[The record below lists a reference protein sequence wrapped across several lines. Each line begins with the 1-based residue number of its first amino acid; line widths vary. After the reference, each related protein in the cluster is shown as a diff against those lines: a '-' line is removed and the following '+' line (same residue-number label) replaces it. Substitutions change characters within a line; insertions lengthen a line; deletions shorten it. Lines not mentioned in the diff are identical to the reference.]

1 MRNCGYRALFVAGCL
16 SGLAA
21 CSTTSVDQVW
31 HDPGRAKTALGST
44 LVIAVAPRPD
54 TSLAL
59 ENEWVK
65 ALQAKGVAATG
76 LNAVLPG
83 KPLPDRARVVELVK
97 SKGFNSVLVTRVVD
111 KKTLEQQVALGGPAI
126 GTSGYSGDSFSDFYG
141 TSRAYASTST
151 YTIERQ
157 VVVVETSLYDAST
170 EKRFWSARS
179 DTFLEGS
186 ANELIQGFVGSMMK
200 EMAKSNVL

>member
-1 MRNCGYRALFVAGCL
+1 MRNWGYGALFIAGSL
-16 SGLAA
+16 SILAA
-21 CSTTSVDQVW
+21 CSATSVDQVW
-31 HDPGRAKTALGST
+31 RDPGRAKTALGST
-44 LVIAVAPRPD
+44 LVIAVAPRAD

-65 ALQAKGVAATG
+65 ALRAKGVDATG
-76 LNAVLPG
+76 LKTVLPG
-83 KPLPDRARVVELVK
+83 EPLPDRARVVEVVK
-97 SKGFNSVLVTRVVD
+97 AKGFNSVLVTRVVD
-111 KKTLEQQVALGGPAI
+111 TKTVEQQVAVGGPAI
-126 GTSGYSGDSFSDFYG
+126 GTSGYSGGSLSDFYG
-141 TSRAYASTST
+141 TSRAYASAST
-151 YTIERQ
+151 YTVERQ
-157 VVVVETSLYDAST
+157 VVVVETNLFDAST

>member
-1 MRNCGYRALFVAGCL
+1 MPNRGYGALFIAGCL
-16 SGLAA
+16 STLAA
-21 CSTTSVDQVW
+21 CSTTSVDKVW
-31 HDPGRAKTALGST
+31 HDPGRAKAPLGST
-44 LVIAVAPRPD
+44 LVIAVAPRAD

-65 ALQAKGVAATG
+65 ALRAKGIAASGMNT
-76 LNAVLPG
+76 VLPG
-83 KPLPDRARVVELVK
+83 EPLPDRARVVELVRA
-97 SKGFNSVLVTRVVD
+97 KGFNSVLVTRVVD
-111 KKTLEQQVALGGPAI
+111 KKTVEQQVAAGGPAI
-126 GTSGYSGDSFSDFYG
+126 GTSGYSGGSFSDFYG
-141 TSRAYASTST
+141 TSRAYASSST
-151 YTIERQ
+151 YTIERE
-157 VVVVETSLYDAST
+157 VAVVETNLYDAST